1 MTTTPATKWD
11 GIVVNYTNAAGTPS
25 KVGRIKKV
33 PAPTYTAEDIDVT
46 DQDSGGIKEYIS
58 GMKDGSEIEL
68 VMNDIPTDPGQISLL
83 ADEGKVGSFQFV
95 FPNGRSLTFGASIK
109 TCNIVE
115 DGKAMALSV
124 KAKVSG
130 AVSRGLDEVKL
141 SALAVSTGTL
151 FPSATPVF
159 DPDIR
164 EYYLPEINATGTIT
178 VTPTSAGNT
187 ITVNGTGVTSGA
199 ASGNIT
205 ITAGSITPIYVVVSK
220 DAKTTTVYT
229 IKAARASS

>member
-11 GIVVNYTNAAGTPS
+11 GIVVNYTNAAGTPA

-58 GMKDGSEIEL
+58 GMKDGSEIEI
-68 VMNDIPTDPGQISLL
+68 VCNDIPTDAGQINLL

-115 DGKAMALSV
+115 DGKAMALSI

-141 SALAVSTGTL
+141 TALAVSTGTL
-151 FPSATPVF
+151 FPAF
-159 DPDIR
+159 DDDVR
-164 EYYLPEINATGTIT
+164 EYQLPEINGTATIT

-199 ASGNIT
+199 ASGNI
-205 ITAGSITPIYVVVSK
+205 
-220 DAKTTTVYT
+220 
-229 IKAARASS
+229 